1 MKDFSANI
9 RESVIEYL
17 ESNELRYDY
26 NADDHTFIVSPSE
39 NHSPMTVLVH
49 KDGFQ
54 INIKA
59 LVEIDIND
67 KDIMYELL
75 KFINMENRFVVKGK
89 LGFDFETKEF
99 TFSCFETCYETVSI
113 SEQIESSIAFTF
125 EFFASFAKSVVD
137 IASGKCNAQEAR
149 IKYLMNVFNIP
160 LSNKEVSDNFKS
172 KEVN

>member
-1 MKDFSANI
+1 MKDFSQNI
-9 RESVIEYL
+9 YDSVVEYL
-17 ESNELRYDY
+17 RSNEIGYDY
-26 NADDHTFIVSPSE
+26 NADSHTFIVSPATG
-39 NHSPMTVLVH
+39 HSPMNVFVH

-54 INIKA
+54 VSIKA
-59 LVEIDIND
+59 PVEIDIDD

-75 KFINMENRFVVKGK
+75 KFINMENRFVIKGK
-89 LGFDFETKEF
+89 LGFDFDAKEF

-113 SEQIESSIAFTF
+113 SEQIESSIVFTF